1 MVNFSSTGM
10 NSLVKCK
17 LINKKKDE
25 VDSAMSLALGLSKV
39 GEVNSWFLQIPT
51 NFPSAHHT
59 VIES

>member
-1 MVNFSSTGM
+1 
-10 NSLVKCK
+10 
-17 LINKKKDE
+17 
-25 VDSAMSLALGLSKV
+25 MSLALGLSKV